1 MKKIHLW
8 MLVASVGLF
17 TTCQSEDI
25 EQEEK
30 GKEETFVPMLFS
42 EKIEKDNTFT
52 FDLFRATY
60 ANAKEE
66 NLFISPLSVSLA
78 FNMVL
83 NGARGDTRTEILEAL
98 RCKGYSV
105 EDVNEYSQS
114 LGVNLVNAIGLSF
127 ADEMKFSIANSM
139 WFHDNWGSYPV
150 KKDFIEINKKY
161 YDAEVN
167 EIDFGASDALTRING
182 WCAEKTNN
190 KIKKV
195 LDKVDPAALMYIINA
210 VYFKGVWYYP
220 FLDELTQPG
229 QFYPETGKSMEA
241 DMMTATG
248 YYNYFED
255 DYCQYLELPYK
266 SPNFGMVLM
275 LPREGKTTGDVI
287 RSMDNDRWTMVEDT
301 FASKNVY
308 LQLPRFQFECR
319 YEMQDDILP
328 DMGMKKPFDPNEADF
343 KGIIDMSLYI
353 SRVIHNT
360 FIEVNEKGT
369 EVAATTV
376 IEFPIG
382 GSGIKPPKPI
392 DYIVN
397 KPFLFAIREK
407 TTGAI
412 LFIGKVGKI

>member
-1 MKKIHLW
+1 

-17 TTCQSEDI
+17 TACQSDDDI
-25 EQEEK
+25 EQVEK
-30 GKEETFVPMLFS
+30 GREETFVPMLFS
-42 EKIEKDNTFT
+42 EKVEKDNAFT

-83 NGARGDTRTEILEAL
+83 NGASGETQTEILEVL
-98 RCKGYSV
+98 RSKGYSV

-114 LGVNLVNAIGLSF
+114 LCEDLIATINQDFTN
-127 ADEMKFSIANSM
+127 DDTEFSIANSI
-139 WFHDNWGSYPV
+139 WTHNNWGPYPV

-167 EIDFGASDALTRING
+167 KIDFGASDALTRING

-190 KIKKV
+190 KIGKV
-195 LDKVDPAALMYIINA
+195 LNRVEPEALMYIINA
-210 VYFKGVWYYP
+210 VYFKGNWSKP
-220 FLDELTQPG
+220 FWEELTRPDK
-229 QFYPETGKSMEA
+229 FYQEDGKTTVV
-241 DMMTATG
+241 DMMRTTD
-248 YYNYFED
+248 YYRYFED

-266 SPNFGMVLM
+266 NYNFGMILM
-275 LPREGKTTGDVI
+275 LPREGKTTGDVV
-287 RSMDNDRWTMVEDT
+287 RDMNNDHWALVHET
-301 FASKNVY
+301 FGNRFDYTNVY
-308 LQLPRFQFECR
+308 LELPRFKFECK
-319 YEMQDDILP
+319 YEMQNDILP
-328 DMGMKKPFDPNEADF
+328 DMGMKIPFDPDKADF
-343 KGIIDMSLYI
+343 KGISDASLYI

-360 FIEVNEKGT
+360 FIEVNEEGT
-369 EVAATTV
+369 EAAATTV
-376 IEFPIG
+376 IEFPVG
-382 GSGIKPPKPI
+382 DSGIEPPKPI

-412 LFIGKVGKI
+412 LFIGKVGEI